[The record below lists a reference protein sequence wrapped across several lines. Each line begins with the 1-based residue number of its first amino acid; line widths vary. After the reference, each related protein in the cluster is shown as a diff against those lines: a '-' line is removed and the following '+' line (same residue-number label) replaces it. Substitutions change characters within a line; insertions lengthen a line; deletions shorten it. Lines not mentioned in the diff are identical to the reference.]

1 MCRGHSRASPEGG
14 SSRAVGCRMG
24 TGEKSCQ
31 GPVPGCLASVD
42 PSRQQLR
49 STKQTLGST
58 ISHGTGL
65 LCPQASIPRHVWLS
79 VGPLEQALRLQYA
92 RTSLWG
98 SWVPALRSKLRR
110 GWTMGA
116 ELVKKH

>member
-58 ISHGTGL
+58 ISHGTGP

>member
-1 MCRGHSRASPEGG
+1 MFH
-14 SSRAVGCRMG
+14 VLVNHQ
-24 TGEKSCQ
+24 TWSC
-31 GPVPGCLASVD
+31 
-42 PSRQQLR
+42 
-49 STKQTLGST
+49 
-58 ISHGTGL
+58 IFL
-65 LCPQASIPRHVWLS
+65 LEVIQETQNTQASIPRHVWLS